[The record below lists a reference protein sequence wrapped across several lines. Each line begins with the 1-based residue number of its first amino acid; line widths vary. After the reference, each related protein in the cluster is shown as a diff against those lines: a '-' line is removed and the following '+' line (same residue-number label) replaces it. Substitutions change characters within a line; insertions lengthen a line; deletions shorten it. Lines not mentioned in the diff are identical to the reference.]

1 MAMIATRH
9 LTRTYGKGAA
19 QFTALHDVNM
29 QIEAGEALAIVG
41 KSGSGKSTL
50 LHLLAL
56 LDQPT
61 KGTVVL
67 NGRDTHQLK
76 TRQLNALR
84 SATFGFV
91 FQQFFLNS
99 KDTVYDNVVL
109 PLKIAGVTGKAR
121 RERGLA
127 ALREVGLLD
136 KAKNK
141 ATALS
146 GGQKQRVCIA
156 RALVNRPKIIF
167 ADEPTGNL
175 DSVTGQM
182 IEDLLFKLNREHGIT
197 LILVT
202 HDPDLAAKC
211 DRQLQIRDGQLVG
224 GECDEIA

>member
-91 FQQFFLNS
+91 FQQFFFS
-99 KDTVYDNVVL
+99 T
-109 PLKIAGVTGKAR
+109 AR
-121 RERGLA
+121 TRCTTTWCCR
-127 ALREVGLLD
+127 
-136 KAKNK
+136 
-141 ATALS
+141 
-146 GGQKQRVCIA
+146 
-156 RALVNRPKIIF
+156 
-167 ADEPTGNL
+167 
-175 DSVTGQM
+175 
-182 IEDLLFKLNREHGIT
+182 
-197 LILVT
+197 
-202 HDPDLAAKC
+202 
-211 DRQLQIRDGQLVG
+211 
-224 GECDEIA
+224 